1 MKSRTITCT
10 LIVALA
16 LCRSSLAQT
25 PTAADFA
32 ALRAQI
38 DALKADYDK
47 RIQAL
52 ETQLQALQ
60 GQAQPAQPAAQ
71 PGQPG
76 VPAAAGGQQQTVEVP
91 PGAQG
96 AGGPGGSLPVY
107 GGAAAGS

>member
-1 MKSRTITCT
+1 MNSRVVPCT
-10 LIVALA
+10 LIFLVAS
-16 LCRSSLAQT
+16 CSFSFAQT
-25 PTAADFA
+25 PTAADLN

-60 GQAQPAQPAAQ
+60 GQTQSAP
-71 PGQPG
+71 
-76 VPAAAGGQQQTVEVP
+76 PAAAAIGAPGAPAPQQTVQVP
-91 PGAQG
+91 PGAEG
-96 AGGPGGSLPVY
+96 GGGPSGQLPVY